1 MCKIIDYSM
10 IIANI
15 SESGKSDIKIMLNH
29 KVGHEKNVKIVFIK
43 KSKEAATI
51 IKKIEIVGI
60 EGDQAESLPN
70 VGCSECHVVR
80 TLEF

>member
-1 MCKIIDYSM
+1 MYYENNILMCKIIDYLM
-10 IIANI
+10 IIANL

-43 KSKEAATI
+43 KSKEAATV

-60 EGDQAESLPN
+60 EGE
-70 VGCSECHVVR
+70 
-80 TLEF
+80 

>member
-1 MCKIIDYSM
+1 MYYENNILMCKIIIDYSL

-60 EGDQAESLPN
+60 EGE
-70 VGCSECHVVR
+70 
-80 TLEF
+80 

>member
-1 MCKIIDYSM
+1 MYYENNILMCKIDNYSM

-43 KSKEAATI
+43 KSKEAATV

-60 EGDQAESLPN
+60 EGE
-70 VGCSECHVVR
+70 
-80 TLEF
+80 

>member
-1 MCKIIDYSM
+1 MYYENNILMCKIIDYSM

-43 KSKEAATI
+43 KSKEAVTI

-60 EGDQAESLPN
+60 EGE
-70 VGCSECHVVR
+70 
-80 TLEF
+80 

>member
-1 MCKIIDYSM
+1 MYYENNILMCKIIDYSM

-43 KSKEAATI
+43 KSKDAATI

-60 EGDQAESLPN
+60 EGE
-70 VGCSECHVVR
+70 
-80 TLEF
+80 